1 MGQKPIT
8 GSNPVISAIIFRKL
22 SKRVTWHILRVTRSA
37 FCAARKRIEARRANS
52 SGALRLLAIN
62 HFVVRFV
69 FKHRLPGQMP
79 QATPTVLTENG
90 RARRVS
96 RDEL

>member
-1 MGQKPIT
+1 
-8 GSNPVISAIIFRKL
+8 
-22 SKRVTWHILRVTRSA
+22 
-37 FCAARKRIEARRANS
+37 
-52 SGALRLLAIN
+52 LRLLAIN